1 MSEAPDLAPAHP
13 ARAALA
19 AVDDAL
25 AQLAAANLWSMSE
38 PDVLDLRIDLEASR
52 ARLESVTLT
61 VTREVDGRGAATATG
76 APSTAAW
83 LRGRLRL
90 HPGAAKAEVELARDL
105 DTELTDTAAAL
116 AAGEISRDA
125 AAAVAAGLHRLP
137 RRVDPATREQ
147 AQHYLV
153 TQAGEFDPAALHRL
167 GRHLIVA
174 LDPDGGP
181 ALERDEARQAD
192 RQHLSLSHAPD
203 GSRPP
208 RGRFG
213 PAGGALLD
221 AVLQSLSGPVPRADG
236 APDPRPPAQRRA
248 EGFLELLGHL
258 VSAADDL
265 PEHGGEPVTLTVTT
279 TADYLITLRARG
291 DDDRCGGDGWA
302 APGIGKPAADRP
314 AGPAAT
320 LDDGT
325 PLSPQTTRRLGCD
338 AWLVTAILTTDGDV
352 LDIGRMSRIVP
363 RPIRRALVVRDG
375 GCAFPGCG
383 RPARWCH
390 AHHIWYW
397 ADGGPT
403 KLSNLVLLCGHHHRV
418 VHHHGWDVDI
428 GPDGHPQFH
437 PPPWIDPHQIPRPA
451 WRPPDLTACD

>member
-1 MSEAPDLAPAHP
+1 MSETPDLPAHP

-25 AQLAAANLWSMSE
+25 AQLASANLWSMSE
-38 PDVLDLRIDLEASR
+38 SDVLDLRIDLEATR
-52 ARLESVTLT
+52 ARLESVTLS

-105 DTELTDTAAAL
+105 YTDMTDTAAAL
-116 AAGEISRDA
+116 ATGEISRDA
-125 AAAVAAGLHRLP
+125 AAAVAAGIHRLP
-137 RRVDPATREQ
+137 RGVDATTRDE
-147 AQHYLV
+147 AQRYLV
-153 TQAGEFDPAALHRL
+153 TQAREFDPAALARL
-167 GRHLIVA
+167 GNHLIVA
-174 LDPDGGP
+174 LDPEGGP
-181 ALERDEARQAD
+181 ALEKEEARQAD
-192 RQHLSLSHAPD
+192 RQYLTLSHASD
-203 GSRPP
+203 GSRPL
-208 RGRFG
+208 RGQFG
-213 PAGGALLD
+213 PEGGALLD
-221 AVLQSLSGPVPRADG
+221 SVLQSLSGPVPRADG
-236 APDPRPPAQRRA
+236 TPDPRTPAQRRA
-248 EGFLELLGHL
+248 EGFLELMGHL
-258 VSAADDL
+258 VSCGDDL

-279 TADYLITLRARG
+279 TAEYLATVAGSDG
-291 DDDRCGGDGWA
+291 DEWAVPGTDGP
-302 APGIGKPAADRP
+302 APSRP
-314 AGPAAT
+314 AGRAAT

-325 PLSPQTTRRLGCD
+325 PLSPEATRRLGCD
-338 AWLVTAILTTDGDV
+338 AWLVTAILNTDGDV
-352 LDIGRMSRIVP
+352 LDIGRMSRVVP

-390 AHHIWYW
+390 AHHIWFW

-428 GPDGHPQFH
+428 GPDGHPRFH
-437 PPPWIDPHQIPRPA
+437 PPPWIDPQQIPRPA